1 MLRQRPIN
9 TIPGIVKIPH
19 TCSVIH
25 RPADELVQRD
35 RLLQMRQHRAEPD
48 QLTLALHP
56 PRGALHL
63 NTEQPRGQIPE
74 PGRVEPRD
82 DVVGADDSEV

>member
-1 MLRQRPIN
+1 
-9 TIPGIVKIPH
+9 
-19 TCSVIH
+19 
-25 RPADELVQRD
+25 
-35 RLLQMRQHRAEPD
+35 MRQHRAEPD

-63 NTEQPRGQIPE
+63 DVEQPRGQLPE